1 MYIAGSVRS
10 LNRRSGLYHSPEI
23 MIMKEHITQ
32 KEIESLAERKIGG
45 ESYADIRRELESRGF
60 SEQQV
65 RDIIAQVDKVVLE
78 RESNPPGRI
87 STRSVRIAG
96 YVLATLGVLLYL
108 GYYLRWWTAESY
120 KLIIFLPM
128 IAGLVLIW
136 SARFVERRRNR

>member
-1 MYIAGSVRS
+1 
-10 LNRRSGLYHSPEI
+10 